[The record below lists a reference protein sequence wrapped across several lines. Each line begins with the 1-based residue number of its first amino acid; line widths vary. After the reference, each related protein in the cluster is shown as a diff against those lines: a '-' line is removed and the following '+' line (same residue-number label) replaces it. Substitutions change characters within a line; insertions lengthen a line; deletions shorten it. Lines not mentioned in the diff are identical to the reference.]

1 MKDKWNVNQ
10 LVIMLNQE
18 KARLKQLE
26 QHSIYLINQGAER
39 KLRKPK
45 KGLKHGLHKTS
56 VVSLKRRKMAII
68 NVTFVIK
75 SGNFKKD
82 CPKYRQI

>member
-18 KARLKQLE
+18 EARLK

-45 KGLKHGLHKTS
+45 KGLKHGLHKAS

>member
-18 KARLKQLE
+18 EARLKQLE

-45 KGLKHGLHKTS
+45 KGLKHGLHKAS
-56 VVSLKRRKMAII
+56 VVSLERRKMAII
-68 NVTFVIK
+68 NVTFVKK